1 MKKVRKI
8 AMPVQ
13 FEDRTIQYVVED
25 AISED
30 IKKGKGGTVLA
41 GSTNP
46 ETWKFMKEGYVIL
59 RDFIPKDIITMA
71 MDTWLRME
79 WDPQMSEHLELEKQI
94 IDHKAPEDSFYK
106 SNGMWC
112 SPMGVALHRWLWEA
126 LKDVI
131 DLNLQETYSYTRK
144 YNRGAYLKAHADR
157 PSCEISATVCL
168 DYTTDDNKTWPIW
181 VDNSKDWINTPNE
194 IWEKTQAIP
203 IRKRK
208 TAKRIDLEVGDV
220 LLYQGPNVAHWREY
234 LLGEES
240 YHMFLHFYN
249 KTTNMSQMPG
259 MDNIFDAQPD
269 YIKIQNDPVFPCR
282 YDGRASRY
290 HTQNEESWEWKTLDK
305 MANEVW
311 QNQEIWAVHQKS
323 DFVNRY
329 QDFKQIVDG
338 KVVEN
343 DPNIFET
350 QYPDAEIVKT
360 PRQTPA

>member
-1 MKKVRKI
+1 MKKVRKT

-13 FEDRTIQYVVED
+13 FEDRTIQYIVEN

-59 RDFIPKDIITMA
+59 RDFIPKDIINMA
-71 MDTWLRME
+71 LDAWKRME
-79 WDPQMSEHLELEKQI
+79 LDPDMSQHLELEELI
-94 IDHKAPEDSFYK
+94 IDKKAPEDSFYK

-144 YNRGAYLKAHADR
+144 YQRGAYLKAHADR
-157 PSCEISATVCL
+157 PSCEVSATICL
-168 DYTTDDNKTWPIW
+168 DYKTDDNRPWPIW

-194 IWEKTQAIP
+194 IWENTQAVP
-203 IRKRK
+203 IRQRK
-208 TAKRIDLEVGDV
+208 NAKRIDLEVGDV
-220 LLYQGPNVAHWREY
+220 LMYQGPNVAHWREY
-234 LLGEES
+234 LLGNES

-249 KTTNMSQMPG
+249 KTTNMLSMPG
-259 MDNIFDAQPD
+259 ADRVADTQPQH
-269 YIKIQNDPVFPCR
+269 IRAQNDPVFPCR
-282 YDGRASRY
+282 FDGRRSRY
-290 HTQNEESWEWKTLDK
+290 HPQDVDSWEFKSHEKLMSD
-305 MANEVW
+305 VW
-311 QNQEIWAVHQKS
+311 HNKEIWAVHQKS

-329 QDFKQIVDG
+329 QEFKQIVDG

-350 QYPDAEIVKT
+350 QHKNAEIVKT

>member
-1 MKKVRKI
+1 MKKVRKT

-13 FEDRTIQYVVED
+13 FEDRTIQYVVEG

-59 RDFIPKDIITMA
+59 RDFIPKDIITMTLDA
-71 MDTWLRME
+71 WLRME

-168 DYTTDDNKTWPIW
+168 DYKTDDNKPWPIW

-220 LLYQGPNVAHWREY
+220 LMYQGPNIAHWREY
-234 LLGEES
+234 LLS
-240 YHMFLHFYN
+240 LIH
-249 KTTNMSQMPG
+249 
-259 MDNIFDAQPD
+259 I
-269 YIKIQNDPVFPCR
+269 
-282 YDGRASRY
+282 
-290 HTQNEESWEWKTLDK
+290 
-305 MANEVW
+305 
-311 QNQEIWAVHQKS
+311 
-323 DFVNRY
+323 
-329 QDFKQIVDG
+329 
-338 KVVEN
+338 
-343 DPNIFET
+343 
-350 QYPDAEIVKT
+350 
-360 PRQTPA
+360 

>member
-79 WDPQMSEHLELEKQI
+79 LDPQMSEHLELEHLI

-144 YNRGAYLKAHADR
+144 YDRGAYLKAHADR
-157 PSCEISATVCL
+157 PSCEISATICL
-168 DYTTDDNKTWPIW
+168 DYKTDDNKPWPIW
-181 VDNSKDWINTPNE
+181 VDNSRDWINTPNE
-194 IWEKTQAIP
+194 IFEKTQAIP

-249 KTTNMSQMPG
+249 KTTNMGQMPG
-259 MDNIFDAQPD
+259 MDTVFDAQPD

-290 HTQNEESWEWKTLDK
+290 HTQDIDSWEFKSHEKLMSD
-305 MANEVW
+305 VW
-311 QNQEIWAVHQKS
+311 DNKETWAVHQKS

-350 QYPDAEIVKT
+350 QYPDSEIVKT